1 MCKRGRYPFELV
13 SSAGSA
19 TQARQQNGEETAS
32 EHYTEYRCG
41 SRSKLVSYATNGE
54 GGPLSGP
61 ASGIFLVASPGS
73 CSAPFACGYGS
84 TGTHMTPVC
93 CDASCHKRNQ
103 QCSVLNPVG
112 QLSCTWWDATVGDAL
127 DTHCEM
133 IFKPK
138 PSSRQQ
144 SSALSPAPDTKVY
157 ISRWQLVQEV
167 LRAAPRMR
175 FIAAVALL
183 AACQAAYG
191 QSPAV
196 SFHHSGHI
204 GTAFWSSVW
213 HHSSH

>member
-1 MCKRGRYPFELV
+1 
-13 SSAGSA
+13 
-19 TQARQQNGEETAS
+19 
-32 EHYTEYRCG
+32 
-41 SRSKLVSYATNGE
+41 
-54 GGPLSGP
+54 
-61 ASGIFLVASPGS
+61 
-73 CSAPFACGYGS
+73 
-84 TGTHMTPVC
+84 MTPVC

-103 QCSVLNPVG
+103 QCSILNPVG
-112 QLSCTWWDATVGDAL
+112 QLSCTWWDATVGNAL
-127 DTHCEM
+127 DTHCDM

-204 GTAFWSSVW
+204 GHRILIICLASQQSCSTGLVACMPCPAWYSSQYDEMASTA
-213 HHSSH
+213 